1 MNAEQ
6 LSCCCCGSQ
15 KFQEHEILWKE
26 LVDEWRLSPYEIDYI
41 NRQQGLSCLNCGA
54 NLRSIALALAFMK
67 VLNFE
72 GLFLDFVKNGST
84 RHLKVLEINEAGSL
98 TPWLAQMPG
107 HKLIKYPDYNMM
119 TLPFEAATFD
129 IVIHSDTL
137 EHVEHPTRALSE
149 CRRVLKPKA
158 GFCLFT
164 VPIVVDRLTISRTGF
179 PPSYHGRET
188 TQPKDYLVLTE
199 YGCDA
204 WRQVILAGF
213 SECRIISIEFPA
225 AQALVGVN

>member
-6 LSCCCCGSQ
+6 LSCYCCISQ
-15 KFQEHEILWKE
+15 KFQGHKVLWKE
-26 LVDEWRLSPYEIDYI
+26 LADEWRLYLYEIDYI

-67 VLNFE
+67 ALNFE
-72 GLFLDFVKNGST
+72 GLFLDFVKDEST
-84 RHLKVLEINEAGSL
+84 RHLKVLDINEAGSL

-119 TLPFEAATFD
+119 ALPFEAATFD

-149 CRRVLKPKA
+149 CRRILKPKT

-179 PPSYHGRET
+179 PPIYHGRET
-188 TQPKDYLVLTE
+188 TQPGDYLMLTE
-199 YGCDA
+199 YRCDA

-213 SECRIISIEFPA
+213 SECRIVSIEFPA